1 MARSLR
7 IAADQ
12 ALSRAAGAP
21 LVPGNAVQ
29 LLRDA
34 RENYPAWLEAIAG
47 ARRWVHFESYI
58 IHDDTTG
65 ALFAEALIERA
76 RAGVTVRVIYDWAG
90 GLGAAWPSFWRR
102 LSAGGVHVRVFN
114 PPNFRSPL
122 SWLARD
128 HRKMLGVDGA
138 VAFVTGLCV
147 GDAWA
152 GDPSRG
158 IEPWRDT
165 GVRVCG
171 PAVADIEAAFA
182 DAWAETGD
190 PLPNDECVDRSACG
204 DAGDVA
210 LRVVATEPATTGV
223 FRLDQLIAAIARERL
238 WITDAY
244 FVGMATYVQ
253 ALTAAARDGVDVRL
267 LVPGGSDL
275 FIISQ
280 LSRAG
285 YRPLLAN
292 GVRVF
297 EWNGLM
303 VHAKTSVADGRWARV
318 GSTNLNIQSW
328 LGNWELD
335 VAIENADF
343 ASQMEAMYEEDLSRS
358 TEVVLDDSRV
368 RRVAPHTTG
377 RRGGTAWRRPST
389 GSRGRAAAGALRLG
403 NTFGA
408 ALTSR
413 RPLGRAEAATMFYGA
428 LLVMVLG
435 GVAIAWPRAVAW
447 PVGILAVWLSVTW
460 LSDAWQL
467 WRGGRGKP
475 LSNSKQNT

>member
-7 IAADQ
+7 IAADE

-34 RENYPAWLEAIAG
+34 RENYPAWLKAIAG
-47 ARRWVHFESYI
+47 AKRWIHFESYI
-58 IHDDTTG
+58 IHDDAAG
-65 ALFAEALIERA
+65 RLFADALIERA
-76 RAGVTVRVIYDWAG
+76 AAGVTVRLIYDWVG
-90 GLGAAWPSFWRR
+90 GLGTAWPGFWRR
-102 LSAGGVHVRVFN
+102 LAAGGVEVRVFN

-122 SWLARD
+122 SWLSRD
-128 HRKMLGVDGA
+128 HRKMLAVDGE
-138 VAFVTGLCV
+138 VAFVAGLCV
-147 GDAWA
+147 GDDWT
-152 GDPSRG
+152 GDPARG

-165 GVRVCG
+165 GVSVRG

-182 DAWAETGD
+182 EVWAELGE
-190 PLPNDECVDRSACG
+190 PLPAEERVEQASCPIS
-204 DAGDVA
+204 GDVA

-244 FVGMATYVQ
+244 FVGVAAYVQ

-267 LVPGGSDL
+267 LVPSSSDVAIVKHL
-275 FIISQ
+275 SQ
-280 LSRAG
+280 AG
-285 YRPLLAN
+285 YRPLLAS

-318 GSTNLNIQSW
+318 GSSNLNVTSW

-335 VAIENADF
+335 VAIEDRAF
-343 ASQMEAMYEEDLSRS
+343 AASMEAMYEEDLARS
-358 TEVVLDDSRV
+358 TEVVLEASKV
-368 RRVAPHTTG
+368 RRVTRPA
-377 RRGGTAWRRPST
+377 RRARGWS
-389 GSRGRAAAGALRLG
+389 GSSGRAAAGALRLG

-413 RPLGRAEAATMFYGA
+413 RPLGPAEAITLFYGA
-428 LLVMVLG
+428 LLVLALG
-435 GVAIAWPRAVAW
+435 GVALAWPKAVAW
-447 PVGILAVWLSVTW
+447 PIGVLAIWLAATW
-460 LSDAWQL
+460 LSDAWRL
-467 WRGGRGKP
+467 WRANRTEATSRSRPG
-475 LSNSKQNT
+475 T